1 MHWQSLVALGDRL
14 TFGIGDPVQG
24 IAKVSWAEQV
34 ADVFQ
39 ALNPNFRYINLA
51 QPGLRTNEV
60 KANQLPI
67 ALSLNPDLISVQ
79 VGSNDAVE
87 RSWNSQNYYE
97 ALSSVVRPL
106 RETQATIL
114 LLTCHN
120 SAGLPRKLGRL
131 AERFKEMVGVMRA
144 VSHEQN
150 AIFVDLS
157 SSPAGTDSAHWSGDR
172 WHPNARGYQEA
183 SKVVLTALPYPTSYP
198 NNCMQGL

>member
-1 MHWQSLVALGDRL
+1 MSMHWQNWVALGDSL
-14 TFGIGDPVQG
+14 SFGFGDPVEG
-24 IAKVSWAEQV
+24 IAKVSWVEQV

-51 QPGLRTNEV
+51 QPGLKTCEV
-60 KANQLPI
+60 IANQLST

-79 VGSNDAVE
+79 VGSNDVVE
-87 RSWNSQNYYE
+87 RSWNPQNYYE
-97 ALSSVVRPL
+97 ALSSVVQPL

-120 SAGLPRKLGRL
+120 SAGLPRKLGRF
-131 AERFKEMVGVMRA
+131 AERFKEMVGVIRA

-157 SSPAGTDSAHWSGDR
+157 SSLAGSDIAHWSTDR

-183 SKVVLTALPYPTSYP
+183 SKVIVTALKHATS
-198 NNCMQGL
+198 